1 VDEQDMDVIRIIFFI
16 LSGGVLLYVGGNWLV
31 GGSSSFAIRRNV
43 PKLVVGLTIVAFG
56 TSAPELFISVM
67 AALKGSAEI
76 SIGNI
81 IGSNIANIGLIL
93 GIAAL
98 LFPPRVMTS
107 SIRIQLAFAIVIT
120 GLFIYLTTNH
130 LIGRID
136 ALILLCC
143 FMAFTL
149 YCAYSS
155 RIKDINPEIS
165 ALLPSKLREY
175 LYIILGLGALELG
188 SELFIRGARGFAS
201 MVGVSEF
208 MIGVSLVA
216 LGTSLPELATSI
228 VAAAK
233 RESELVVG
241 NVIGSCIFNILLVM
255 GIVGLIRP
263 IPTPAMSIWLDMG
276 VMLGLTVLLLPMLY
290 TGRRLSRPEGSILVA
305 IYVAY
310 IIYIAIRK

>member
-1 VDEQDMDVIRIIFFI
+1 
-16 LSGGVLLYVGGNWLV
+16 LYLGGNWLV
-31 GGSSSFAIRRNV
+31 NGSSSFAIRHNV

-56 TSAPELFISVM
+56 TSAPELFISAT

-98 LFPPRVMTS
+98 VFPPRVQTS
-107 SIRIQLAFAIVIT
+107 SIRIQIPFAIAIT
-120 GLFIYLTTNH
+120 GLFIYLTTNQ
-130 LIGRID
+130 LIGRFD
-136 ALILLCC
+136 ALILLVC
-143 FMAFTL
+143 FAAFTL

-155 RIKDINPEIS
+155 RTKDLNPAIS

-175 LYIILGLGALELG
+175 LYIILGLAALELG
-188 SELFIRGARGFAS
+188 SELFVRGARDFAA
-201 MVGVSEF
+201 MAGVSEF

-216 LGTSLPELATSI
+216 LGTSLPELATTI
-228 VAAAK
+228 VAASK

-263 IPTPAMSIWLDMG
+263 IPTPDMSIWLDMG
-276 VMLGLTVLLLPMLY
+276 VMLGLTVILLPMLY
-290 TGRRLSRPEGSILVA
+290 TGRKLSRPEGSFLLA

-310 IIYIAIRK
+310 IIYIAMRR